1 MKKVLVLLCSHEFLE
16 SDRPYVRVLKE
27 VLDKEPNTHV
37 DYCVISS
44 KDDFHVVS
52 DIIPIKYKVINTK
65 RQFNKVCDFIT
76 DHKEVLDYHWYIK
89 TRPDLELLEPIPF
102 DQCLENA
109 VNARAREYKGP
120 KQVKYGMSVGGE
132 GVWKDILAYSF
143 FPIEKEVVLDDMLYV
158 FGHSVVIRGAF
169 DNKDLKPIKFEEKFH
184 TDTWLTRGIP
194 LNVIGIH
201 MCLRKYGAFSGDLNP

>member
-1 MKKVLVLLCSHEFLE
+1 
-16 SDRPYVRVLKE
+16 VLKE
-27 VLDKEPNTHV
+27 LLDKEPNTHV

-44 KDDFHVVS
+44 RDDFHVVS

-120 KQVKYGMSVGGE
+120 KQVKYGMSVGGQ
-132 GVWKDILAYSF
+132 GAWKDTLGYSF
-143 FPIEKEVVLDDMLYV
+143 FPIEKEVVLDDQLYV
-158 FGHSVVIRGAF
+158 FGQSVVTQGAF
-169 DNKDLKPIKFEEKFH
+169 NTVDEEALKWEERFQSS
-184 TDTWLTRGIP
+184 TWKTRGIP
-194 LNVIGIH
+194 LNVIGIN
-201 MCLRKYGAFSGDLNP
+201 MCLRKYGCFSGDLFP

>member
-1 MKKVLVLLCSHEFLE
+1 
-16 SDRPYVRVLKE
+16 VLKE

-44 KDDFHVVS
+44 RDDFHVVS

-76 DHKEVLDYHWYIK
+76 DHKKVLDYHWYIK

-102 DQCLENA
+102 HQCLENA

-120 KQVKYGMSVGGE
+120 KQVKYGMSVGGQ
-132 GVWKDILAYSF
+132 GPWKDIRHSQYHTH
-143 FPIEKEVVLDDMLYV
+143 EGGVVLDDAIYM
-158 FGHSVVIRGAF
+158 F
-169 DNKDLKPIKFEEKFH
+169 DNTVIQRGGFDKVLKEVFQGEEYFH
-184 TDTWLTRGIP
+184 TDTWKERNI
-194 LNVIGIH
+194 NVNIIGINI
-201 MCLRKYGAFSGDLNP
+201 CLRKYGCFSGDLNL